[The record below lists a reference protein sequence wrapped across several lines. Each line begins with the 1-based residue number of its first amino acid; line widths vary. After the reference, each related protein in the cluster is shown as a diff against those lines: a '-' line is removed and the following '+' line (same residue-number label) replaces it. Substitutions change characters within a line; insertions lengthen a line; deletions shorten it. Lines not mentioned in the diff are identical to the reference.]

1 MPPLKEQSGLPSASA
16 VARKKYGALDEGP
29 IVGRKLCA
37 RKIFQAVGNPPAL
50 ELILQA
56 AIPLVKHGAIGHRS
70 SPCSHWNWRMSTFAW
85 ETYHTEKPLHGSHNG
100 LFCKAR

>member
-56 AIPLVKHGAIGHRS
+56 AIPLRETWCYRS
-70 SPCSHWNWRMSTFAW
+70 SILSLFTLELADVDFRVGNVSYREAFARQ
-85 ETYHTEKPLHGSHNG
+85 P
-100 LFCKAR
+100 

>member
-50 ELILQA
+50 ELILA
-56 AIPLVKHGAIGHRS
+56 DVDFRVGNVSYREA
-70 SPCSHWNWRMSTFAW
+70 FARQ
-85 ETYHTEKPLHGSHNG
+85 P
-100 LFCKAR
+100 